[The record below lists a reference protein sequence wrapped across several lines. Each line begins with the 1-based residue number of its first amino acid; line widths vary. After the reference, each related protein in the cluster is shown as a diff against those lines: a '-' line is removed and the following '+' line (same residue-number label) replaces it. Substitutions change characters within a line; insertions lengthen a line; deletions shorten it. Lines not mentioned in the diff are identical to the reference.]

1 MSLYECFSL
10 VLHKYT
16 LHNIKKRPTTKAITP
31 TPEGGGGGGVLGN
44 MKCKAPSTNFIGLS
58 LQIVLKAG
66 LGDVA
71 ASPCSDPVAFP
82 AGDSQTFLEGV
93 FVMAWAFPILPLM
106 VQ

>member
-16 LHNIKKRPTTKAITP
+16 LHNIKKRPTTKAITS
-31 TPEGGGGGGVLGN
+31 TPEGGGVLGN

-71 ASPCSDPVAFP
+71 ASPCSDLVAFP

>member
-1 MSLYECFSL
+1 MFLTCFAQIHL
-10 VLHKYT
+10 TQHQKT
-16 LHNIKKRPTTKAITP
+16 ANNKGNNINTR
-31 TPEGGGGGGVLGN
+31 GRGGVLGN

-71 ASPCSDPVAFP
+71 ASPCSDLVAFP

>member
-1 MSLYECFSL
+1 MFLTCFAQIHL
-10 VLHKYT
+10 TQHQKT
-16 LHNIKKRPTTKAITP
+16 ANNKGNNINTRGR
-31 TPEGGGGGGVLGN
+31 GGGGGGVLGN

-71 ASPCSDPVAFP
+71 ASPCSDLVAFP

>member
-16 LHNIKKRPTTKAITP
+16 LHNIKKRPTTKAITS
-31 TPEGGGGGGVLGN
+31 TPEGGGGGLGN

-71 ASPCSDPVAFP
+71 ASPCSDLVAFP

>member
-1 MSLYECFSL
+1 
-10 VLHKYT
+10 
-16 LHNIKKRPTTKAITP
+16 
-31 TPEGGGGGGVLGN
+31 

-71 ASPCSDPVAFP
+71 ASPCSDLV
-82 AGDSQTFLEGV
+82 TFLEGV